1 MENESEIEEVETD
14 FHQVRDEMKAIL
26 FDIRTYI
33 MERQSPI
40 PNDLEK
46 EKFREELDT
55 ERR

>member
-1 MENESEIEEVETD
+1 MDNESEIEEVEND
-14 FHQVRDEMKAIL
+14 FHQIRDEMKAIL

-46 EKFREELDT
+46 EKLHEELDA